1 MEFCTC
7 HWLQE
12 SAWAKAH
19 FACYALLSGLFMYI
33 SVYIIWMHICIP
45 VFVCFLSGS
54 KNHFI
59 KPDLCGEYYSYFVSD
74 EQNLIT
80 VALNCCSS
88 YARRVPMFVPESS
101 SQFQKFLSW
110 FMSRRPEFTS
120 PKVLTEGQGREGLYV
135 GKLMLYLK
143 LVSLSGIS
151 HWHFGNFC
159 FFFVPYVSSV
169 FKPPVRFWSFF
180 LSFDPPLNLCF
191 SDTSEVPRLCHGKL

>member
-1 MEFCTC
+1 
-7 HWLQE
+7 
-12 SAWAKAH
+12 
-19 FACYALLSGLFMYI
+19 
-33 SVYIIWMHICIP
+33 MHICIP

-151 HWHFGNFC
+151 H
-159 FFFVPYVSSV
+159 
-169 FKPPVRFWSFF
+169 
-180 LSFDPPLNLCF
+180 
-191 SDTSEVPRLCHGKL
+191 